1 MSKQP
6 VRSLS
11 LISLVAGCL
20 LVSASAK
27 SEATPGATKVTLDRA
42 IEIALE
48 RNHNLRATRTTIKQ
62 SQADEVTAGLR
73 PNPVLS
79 GSWGNLPL
87 APRPPEGYGANIRDS
102 SQVDVGLSYEFE
114 LGRRGRRI
122 QAAKAATAVTRSQV
136 AKSELDVTFGVASQF
151 INVQLAESNV
161 ELAQENLKNF
171 QQAVDVAEARYKS
184 GGVSENDYLKIK
196 LQLLQFQTDL
206 EQAQLV
212 KSQEL
217 SDLRQLLGYE
227 SVPSDYDV
235 VGAFEYK
242 PLAVT
247 RENLQVQALRTRPD
261 LRAALQSVTAA
272 NAAHALAKANGVP
285 NVTVS
290 GDWVFSGGIHT
301 AVVGAS
307 VPLPV
312 FDRNQGEV
320 SKTLAATSQAQEQY
334 KELLGQVMTDVK
346 HAFDTLQTSD
356 RVVRYFQSGYVDA
369 AKKSR
374 EISDYSYRRGMATI
388 LDFLDA
394 ERSYRATELAYR
406 EAIAAY
412 LLALEEIRQAVGTR
426 SLPGS
431 PSIEVGARS
440 QND

>member
-1 MSKQP
+1 MSSQL
-6 VRSLS
+6 VRSFS
-11 LISLVAGCL
+11 LVSLVAGCL

-27 SEATPGATKVTLDRA
+27 SEAAPGATKVTLDEA
-42 IEIALE
+42 IQIALQ

-79 GSWGNLPL
+79 ASWGNLPL
-87 APRPPEGYGANIRDS
+87 SPRPPEGYGANIRDS

-122 QAAKAATAVTRSQV
+122 QAAKAATSVTRSQV
-136 AKSELDVTFGVASQF
+136 AKSELDISFGVASGF

-171 QQAVDVAEARYKS
+171 QQAVDVAESRYKA

-196 LQLLQFQTDL
+196 LQLLQFQTDH

-212 KSQEL
+212 RSQEL

-242 PLAVT
+242 PLAVK
-247 RENLQVQALRTRPD
+247 REDLQTKALENRPD
-261 LRAALQSVTAA
+261 LRAALRSVTAA
-272 NAAHALAKANGVP
+272 NTQHALAKANGVP

-290 GDWVFSGGIHT
+290 GDWVFAGGIHT
-301 AVVGAS
+301 AIVGMS
-307 VPLPV
+307 IPLPV

-320 SKTLAATSQAQEQY
+320 SKTLAATSQAEELY

-356 RVVRYFQSGYVDA
+356 RVVRYFESGYVEA
-369 AKKSR
+369 AQKSR
-374 EISDYSYRRGMATI
+374 DISEYSYHRGLATL

-394 ERSYRATELAYR
+394 ERSYRATQLAYR

-412 LLALEEIRQAVGTR
+412 LQALEEVRQAVGTR
-426 SLPGS
+426 SL
-431 PSIEVGARS
+431 R
-440 QND
+440 